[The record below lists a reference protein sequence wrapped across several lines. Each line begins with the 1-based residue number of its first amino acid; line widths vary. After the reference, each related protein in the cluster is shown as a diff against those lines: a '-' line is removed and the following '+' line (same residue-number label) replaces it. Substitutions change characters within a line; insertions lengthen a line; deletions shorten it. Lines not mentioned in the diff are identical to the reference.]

1 MLFFCSLGKLNY
13 FLEMKILFFILL
25 LLVRMDVLVMNIGR
39 FIFLFNNENC
49 VLLYIVFFLLV

>member
-39 FIFLFNNENC
+39 FIFLCNNENC